1 MVYTCSM
8 SNEQNITIDLDTDRI
23 YEIHP
28 ANLNDLMAKI
38 AKMQNRARRLKSNP
52 VTLEN
57 LGEKTITVTR
67 NMPGGKTV
75 EFEETRI
82 LLRVHGETPKL
93 AGWSLVAKVEWL
105 GDERLVSCVPGE
117 TCPETYRT
125 GDFTCDHCNTD
136 RRRKEVFILRK
147 DGYVQVGRSCLRDF
161 LGGKSPEDLLA
172 AAEWLFRMDAE
183 VGICEGFGGSYVP
196 TSADTLYY
204 LSCVAICIRRLGWL
218 SRGASLN
225 GSTADDAWELA
236 IPPINASARRK
247 HEQWVEHAKL
257 HYQDRDK
264 AQAEDALE
272 WARALPTTDVGD
284 YIYNLGVACRAG
296 YVTCK
301 TIGLVASAI
310 SAHLR
315 HLNREKELQQ
325 RKREDATKS
334 REWVGE
340 VKKRKV
346 FEKLT
351 IKRLTYIDGRF
362 GLTTLI
368 HFEDRPGN
376 QIKWFASKEQDD
388 LHEGDVIDIRATVK
402 AHSEYKKVKQTIV
415 NRAVIVKRHEV
426 TA

>member
-1 MVYTCSM
+1 M
-8 SNEQNITIDLDTDRI
+8 SNEQNITIDLDNEHI

-28 ANLNDLMAKI
+28 VNLKALEAKI
-38 AKMQNRARRLKSNP
+38 ATMQKRARRLKSNP
-52 VTLEN
+52 ITLEN
-57 LGEKTITVTR
+57 LGETTITVTR
-67 NMPGGKTV
+67 EAPGGRTIEV
-75 EFEETRI
+75 EETRI
-82 LLRVHGETPKL
+82 LLRVHGLAPKL
-93 AGWSLVAKVEWL
+93 DGWRLIAKVEWL
-105 GDERLVSCVPGE
+105 GEERLLSCVPGE
-117 TCPETYRT
+117 VCPEKYRK
-125 GDFTCDHCNTD
+125 GSFTCDHCNTT
-136 RRRKEVFILRK
+136 RRRKEVFILRHD
-147 DGYVQVGRSCLRDF
+147 DGRHVQVGRSCLKDF

-172 AAEWLFRMDAE
+172 VAEWIFRMDAE

-218 SRGASLN
+218 SRGAAGPN
-225 GSTADDAWELA
+225 DASTAGDAWELA
-236 IPPINASARRK
+236 MPPINASARHS
-247 HEQWVEHAKL
+247 HELWIEQKKL

-264 AQAEDALE
+264 AQAEAALK

-284 YIYNLGVACRAG
+284 YIYSLGVACRPD
-296 YVTCK
+296 YVTYK
-301 TIGLVASAI
+301 TMGLVASAI

-315 HLNREKELQQ
+315 HLDREEEINQ

-340 VKKRKV
+340 VTKREV
-346 FEKLT
+346 FEELT
-351 IKRLTYIDGRF
+351 VKRLTYIDGRF

-368 HFEDRPGN
+368 HFEDHPGN

-388 LHEGDVIDIRATVK
+388 LHEGDVVDIRATVK

-415 NRAVIVKRHEV
+415 NRAVIVKRHKV

>member
-1 MVYTCSM
+1 M

-28 ANLNDLMAKI
+28 ANLDDLLAKI
-38 AKMQNRARRLKSNP
+38 EKMQNRARRLKSNP
-52 VTLEN
+52 ISLEN

-82 LLRVHGETPKL
+82 LLRVHGEAPKL
-93 AGWSLVAKVEWL
+93 DGWSLVAKVEWL

-125 GDFTCDHCNTD
+125 GDFTCDHCNTG
-136 RRRKEVFILRK
+136 RRRKEVFILRN
-147 DGYVQVGRSCLRDF
+147 DNGGHVQVGRSCLRDF

-183 VGICEGFGGSYVP
+183 VGICEGFGGSYTP
-196 TSADTLYY
+196 TSAGTLYY

-218 SRGASLN
+218 SKGMAGPN
-225 GSTADDAWELA
+225 DASTAGDAWELA
-236 IPPINASARRK
+236 VPPIAASARRS
-247 HEQWVEHAKL
+247 HEMWVEQKKL

-264 AQAEDALE
+264 AQAEAALE
-272 WARALPTTDVGD
+272 WARALPTTDCGD
-284 YIYNLGVACRAG
+284 YIYSLGVACRAG

-315 HLNREKELQQ
+315 HLDREKELQQ
-325 RKREDATKS
+325 RQFEDATKS

-340 VKKRKV
+340 IKKREV

-351 IKRLTYIDGRF
+351 VLRMQYIDGEW
-362 GLTTLI
+362 GVTTLVT
-368 HFEDRPGN
+368 FENEPGDL
-376 QIKWFASKEQDD
+376 IKWFASKELDD
-388 LHEGDVIDIRATVK
+388 LEEGMVVDIKATTK
-402 AHSEYKKVKQTIV
+402 KHDDYKGTKQTLI
-415 NRAVIVKRHEV
+415 NRAVILKMHGVP
-426 TA
+426 A